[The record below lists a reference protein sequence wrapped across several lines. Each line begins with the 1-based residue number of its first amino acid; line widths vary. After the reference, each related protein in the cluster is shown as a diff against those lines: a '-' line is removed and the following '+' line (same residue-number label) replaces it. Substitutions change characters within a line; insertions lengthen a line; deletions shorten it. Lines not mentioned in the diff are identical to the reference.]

1 MMSDF
6 RVGRG
11 GGNIASFMDA
21 LDQILLSCGKLDH
34 YQFKKKT
41 TKFLPLKKS
50 EFFNI
55 YSKLLEFYGISKL
68 SDGKRQKS
76 LHLMQIDGQFTYIL
90 TLFFY
95 YRTFQLPVQRLL
107 CVHQWIQWTT
117 LWKTCFQHTVTSY
130 YILCSSIQKFATVL
144 CKEPY
149 DRAALTQGKNSGTFC
164 NPLGCLF
171 DFLPEQFSFHLME
184 SFVSLVYL

>member
-11 GGNIASFMDA
+11 VQNSVIYGRSQIDFVVLRKTRPLSVQEKTN
-21 LDQILLSCGKLDH
+21 QILALMEKDRNSC
-34 YQFKKKT
+34 
-41 TKFLPLKKS
+41 
-50 EFFNI
+50 
-55 YSKLLEFYGISKL
+55 ISCRL
-68 SDGKRQKS
+68 MAS
-76 LHLMQIDGQFTYIL
+76 LHTFFLHI
-90 TLFFY
+90 FFY